1 MTIIFSNTLQR
12 ADDRR
17 IVIFTQLD
25 YEVEKLILQ
34 IHKLDGGSAAQSSL
48 GVYVGDDQPH
58 WELHICELPKLYFL
72 LPPSKF
78 SSTNKFFSH
87 FTFLVSFNICKHS
100 IILLAVGVEER
111 T

>member
-58 WELHICELPKLYFL
+58 
-72 LPPSKF
+72 
-78 SSTNKFFSH
+78 
-87 FTFLVSFNICKHS
+87 
-100 IILLAVGVEER
+100 
-111 T
+111 